1 MFKGMPLFSTIFR
14 LYGMLT
20 KKMPAVIR
28 TTPAIK
34 TMPVCLL
41 RISLPVVYLI
51 FDGFNLL
58 L

>member
-34 TMPVCLL
+34 KMPGLL
-41 RISLPVVYLI
+41 TPNFTSGSISY
-51 FDGFNLL
+51 F
-58 L
+58 

>member
-20 KKMPAVIR
+20 KKMPAVIH

-34 TMPVCLL
+34 KMPVCLL
-41 RISLPVVYLI
+41 RNFTSGSISY
-51 FDGFNLL
+51 F
-58 L
+58 